1 MGTAATAELIFAW
14 RIMPDMAFSP
24 PATIAEFVAAARNP
38 FSYDLR
44 RNIYIWFG
52 LFWGIPIP
60 LVTIF
65 YELRFLRPMDGLAA
79 MFAIL
84 GSPLQWFF
92 FLHPL
97 LFGAVFGIL
106 GTIRQEKESE
116 LQLRLRQLRDLAIH
130 DQLTGLKNRRYFA
143 HIFHDECARNLRR
156 NETMSILFL
165 DIDHFKKIN
174 DSLGHHQGDIVLKEL
189 GNYLKNQ
196 CRPYDIPVRWGGEE
210 FLILLRATDE
220 QSAMHFA
227 ERIRKQVENGISPA
241 LPCEFTVSIGLAE
254 YQENDTL
261 EALTDRADQALYH
274 AKQTGRNRV
283 VSWSMLYGSD
293 QQ

>member
-1 MGTAATAELIFAW
+1 
-14 RIMPDMAFSP
+14 MAFSP
-24 PATIAEFVAAARNP
+24 PATIAEFAAAARKP

-44 RNIYIWFG
+44 HNSYIWFG
-52 LFWGIPIP
+52 LLWGIPIP

-65 YELRFLRPMDGLAA
+65 YELRLLRSVDSIAAPLAI
-79 MFAIL
+79 F

-92 FLHPL
+92 LLHPL

-106 GTIRQEKESE
+106 GTIRQEKENE
-116 LQLRLRQLRDLAIH
+116 LRLRLRQLRDMAIH
-130 DQLTGLKNRRYFA
+130 DQLTGLKNRRFFA

-156 NETMSILFL
+156 NETLSILFL

-174 DSLGHHQGDIVLKEL
+174 DNLGHHQGDVVLKEL

-196 CRPYDIPVRWGGEE
+196 CRPYDTPVRWGGEE
-210 FLILLRATDE
+210 FLILLRATNE
-220 QSAMHFA
+220 QSAVRFA
-227 ERIRKQVENGISPA
+227 ERIRKQIENGISPA
-241 LPCEFTVSIGLAE
+241 LPCMFTVSIGLAE
-254 YQENDTL
+254 YRENDTL
-261 EALTDRADQALYH
+261 EAITDRADKALYH

-283 VSWSMLYGSD
+283 VSWSMLQAAT